1 LANLARHYPAARI
14 EAAAAR
20 LLEAQLFSYAALK
33 RVLERQGA
41 AVAQAQASAL
51 TQSGPHIRP
60 LTEYQS
66 FWETHSRTHSQENAD
81 GNVDH

>member
-1 LANLARHYPAARI
+1 MANLARHYPAARI

-33 RVLERQGA
+33 RVLERQA
-41 AVAQAQASAL
+41 AAPQADSAAL
-51 TQSGPHIRP
+51 TQGGPHVRP

-66 FWETHSRTHSQENAD
+66 FWEAHSQTHSPEDTD